1 MKKCKSC
8 NAEMADNAR
17 FCPSCGAEN
26 DVYENVQ
33 QANQNVY
40 YTPPQGADAFNG
52 GETVQNVGASK
63 KKSGGKTAL
72 IILAVIVV
80 IAVAVIVWGALSE
93 DSAADTGSSSA
104 GASDILDGS
113 SIVEKGIVDESGY
126 TNESL
131 GLRINCPEDWVI
143 LAGDDMAEFL
153 EVDPDES
160 GRFEDSDGVV
170 YELALMNVRSGS
182 NIIVSSYEGTFVDKL
197 LSEED
202 SIQSLADGYESDGDT
217 VSEPFEMTVGGKT
230 YQCIDVDGETIQ
242 TPFKQRVLELK
253 EGKQYVCIII
263 TVFPDAEEEGVNADT
278 LIENY
283 FTNN

>member
-153 EVDPDES
+153 EVAPDEN

-182 NIIVSSYEGTFVDKL
+182 NIIVSSLEGNFADKL
-197 LSEED
+197 LSED
-202 SIQSLADGYESDGDT
+202 DFISDLADSCKEDAEN
-217 VSEPFEMTVGGKT
+217 VSEPFKMTIGGKT
-230 YQCIDVDGETIQ
+230 YSCIDVDSVNIQ
-242 TPFKQRVLELK
+242 TPTKQRFIVLK
-253 EGKQYVCIII
+253 EGKQYVYIII
-263 TVFPDAEEEGVNADT
+263 TVFPESEDENVNSDT

-283 FTNN
+283 FANN